1 MKYINTFTPE
11 NAKIRLILLAGRGYY
26 LERTYEDDPT
36 IGMAFISSL
45 AAASKDD
52 NTFQNCIHSFG
63 YSHLLVRIDLFHQF
77 LQDNYS
83 PDTGKL
89 LIQRMGK
96 TMDVIYNKDGYA
108 VYKIIPAS

>member
-1 MKYINTFTPE
+1 M
-11 NAKIRLILLAGRGYY
+11 
-26 LERTYEDDPT
+26 
-36 IGMAFISSL
+36 
-45 AAASKDD
+45 
-52 NTFQNCIHSFG
+52 
-63 YSHLLVRIDLFHQF
+63 DLFLKY

-108 VYKIIPAS
+108 VYKIIPSS